1 MTNWLHK
8 ILSKAKQA
16 KVKISNA
23 FKKIPL
29 QNADLW
35 KSCPECKK
43 MFLGET
49 LKKNLYVCTQCDHH
63 FKISSKDRFNIFFDN
78 KEWQLINTK
87 KLADDPNNF
96 KTELKTYK
104 DQLKSARK
112 KTGQDASLIS
122 AYGKV
127 NDLNIVVSAFNF
139 NFIGGSLSMQ
149 SGENFYTA
157 CEYAVENKADG
168 LVVHVCT
175 GGVSVM
181 ENLFGLVQ
189 LPKTVIAVN
198 LLKEN
203 KIPYIVVGQINLGGT
218 AASMGSLGDLMIME
232 PGKASLHGF
241 AGKRIIAQNLREPLP
256 SNFQT
261 PSHVITTGQIDA
273 IVHRKDQRKYI
284 SNFVSILKHRY
295 LNIKQNTSEEFS
307 SDKKAINQ

>member
-1 MTNWLHK
+1 MTNWLQK
-8 ILSKAKQA
+8 ILSQAKKAKA
-16 KVKISNA
+16 KINDV

-29 QNADLW
+29 QNAELW
-35 KSCPECKK
+35 KSCPECNK

-49 LKKNLYVCTQCDHH
+49 LKKNLFVCAQCDHH
-63 FKISSKDRFNIFFDN
+63 FRISSKDRFNIFFDS
-78 KEWQLINTK
+78 KEWQLIKTK
-87 KLADDPNNF
+87 KLVDDPNNF
-96 KTELKTYK
+96 KTELKAYK

-122 AYGKV
+122 AHGKA

-139 NFIGGSLSMQ
+139 DFIGGTLSMQ
-149 SGENFYTA
+149 SGENFYAA
-157 CEYAVENKADG
+157 CEYAVENKVDG
-168 LVVHVCT
+168 LVVFVCT
-175 GGVSVM
+175 GGACLM
-181 ENLFGLVQ
+181 ENMHSLKM

-241 AGKRIIAQNLREPLP
+241 AGQRVIAQNLREPLP

-261 PSHVITTGQIDA
+261 PNHVITTGQIDA

-295 LNIKQNTSEEFS
+295 LNIKQNSSEEFS
-307 SDKKAINQ
+307 SDKEAINQ